1 VSAKIEDVHS
11 HTQRSILLG
20 LGSPQIELTMEDLA
34 RHTIVFGNSGSGKT
48 TRAFNPMLEDM
59 LSTFEVGALI
69 IAAKGEAVL
78 EASEIARRTKRDFIV
93 IQPGSEVGLDLLT
106 GSPDVDAMYFR
117 DVFGRIPDDA
127 KPYIDAAA
135 MRMKHAL
142 QMLKSAGGQYYT
154 FSHLANYI
162 FDEQFNAQIRIF
174 VQERARHMH
183 RLSDEVFAIR
193 EAVDYEE
200 KRYRNFSEQ
209 TRQEVLFSVSQLLE
223 PLLDV
228 QLAKTF
234 ARKHNLIN
242 IEEIFN
248 GKVIIINVPRSRYER
263 AAQAI
268 YTLAK
273 RRFFT
278 AVENRRTNPA
288 VNQQRPV
295 LFAVDEYQLC
305 ISETDVMSL
314 GIVRSAG
321 CMVFATSQGVSS
333 LYSVLPKYYVDAALQ
348 NFTQKIFFKTDDQA
362 TLSLIDR
369 ASRRISD
376 QAESHKL
383 LTMNRDQALC
393 HLTAGDI
400 TANSILTMRKLFVL
414 NPFGQ
419 NPLSTT
425 STAAS
430 PTSISKANKLLRGTR
445 ELLIEEPQ

>member
-1 VSAKIEDVHS
+1 
-11 HTQRSILLG
+11 LG
-20 LGSPQIELTMEDLA
+20 DPHIDLTLEDLA

-59 LSTFEVGALI
+59 LSVFEVGALI
-69 IAAKGEAVL
+69 LAAKAESVI
-78 EASEIARRTKRDFIV
+78 EASEIARRTGRDFIV
-93 IQPGSEVGLDLLT
+93 IQPGGEVGLDLLT

-117 DVFGRIPDDA
+117 DIFGRVPDDV

-135 MRMKHAL
+135 MRMKYAL
-142 QMLKSAGGQYYT
+142 QMLKSASEQYYT
-154 FSHLANYI
+154 FSHLANYV

-183 RLSDEVFAIR
+183 HASDEALAIR

-248 GKVIIINVPRSRYER
+248 GKIIIINVPRSHYER

-278 AVENRRTNPA
+278 AVENRRTNPH
-288 VNQQRPV
+288 VNQTRPV

-321 CMVFATSQGVSS
+321 CMVLATSQGVSS
-333 LYSVLPKYYVDAALQ
+333 LYSVLPRHYVDAALQ

-362 TLSLIDR
+362 TLSAIDR
-369 ASRRISD
+369 ASRRASD
-376 QAESHKL
+376 QQESRKL
-383 LTMNRDQALC
+383 PAMHRDQALC

-400 TANSILTMRKLFVL
+400 TSSVILTMRKLFVV
-414 NPFGQ
+414 NPFGETEDGV
-419 NPLSTT
+419 PAVATAIAGLSK
-425 STAAS
+425 
-430 PTSISKANKLLRGTR
+430 SKHLLRGTR
-445 ELLIEEPQ
+445 ELLIDRQ

>member
-1 VSAKIEDVHS
+1 VSQSDDLVPPE
-11 HTQRSILLG
+11 QRSITLG
-20 LGSPQIELTMEDLA
+20 VGDSHIDLTVEDLA

-59 LSTFEVGALI
+59 LAGFDVGALI
-69 IAAKGEAVL
+69 IAAKAESVTEA
-78 EASEIARRTKRDFIV
+78 AEIARRAGRDFIV
-93 IQPGSEVGLDLLT
+93 IQPGGEIGLDVLT

-117 DVFGRIPDDA
+117 DVFGRVPDDA

-135 MRMKHAL
+135 MRVKHAL

-183 RLSDEVFAIR
+183 RMSDEALAVR

-209 TRQEVLFSVSQLLE
+209 TRQEILFSVSQLLE

-248 GKVIIINVPRSRYER
+248 GKIIIINVPRSRYER

-278 AVENRRTNPA
+278 AVENRRANPH
-288 VNQQRPV
+288 VDQKRPV

-333 LYSVLPKYYVDAALQ
+333 LYSVLPKHYVDAALQ
-348 NFTQKIFFKTDDQA
+348 NFTQKIFFKTDDLP
-362 TLSLIDR
+362 TLAMIDR
-369 ASRRISD
+369 SSRRLSD
-376 QAESHKL
+376 QQESRKL
-383 LTMNRDQALC
+383 LAMNRDQALC
-393 HLTAGDI
+393 RLTAGDI
-400 TANSILTMRKLFVL
+400 TTSTILTMRRLFVVD
-414 NPFGQ
+414 PFGNTSVAPAAA
-419 NPLSTT
+419 NPPP
-425 STAAS
+425 AS
-430 PTSISKANKLLRGTR
+430 SQSRQLLRGTR
-445 ELLIEEPQ
+445 ELFIDGPPL

>member
-1 VSAKIEDVHS
+1 VDLRI
-11 HTQRSILLG
+11 
-20 LGSPQIELTMEDLA
+20 EDLA

-48 TRAFNPMLEDM
+48 TRAFNPMLEDI
-59 LSTFEVGALI
+59 LGTFDAGALI
-69 IAAKGEAVL
+69 IAAKAESVVEA
-78 EASEIARRTKRDFIV
+78 AEIARRAGRDYIV
-93 IQPGSEVGLDLLT
+93 IQPGADVGLDLLT

-117 DVFGRIPDDA
+117 DVFGRVPNEA

-135 MRMKHAL
+135 MRMKYAL
-142 QMLKSAGGQYYT
+142 QMLKSAGAQYYT

-162 FDEQFNAQIRIF
+162 FDDQFNAQIRIF

-200 KRYRNFSEQ
+200 KRYRNFSER
-209 TRQEVLFSVSQLLE
+209 TRQEVLFSASQLLE

-228 QLAKTF
+228 HLAKTF

-242 IEEIFN
+242 IEEVFN
-248 GKVIIINVPRSRYER
+248 GKVIIVNVPRSRYER

-278 AVENRRTNPA
+278 AVENRRANA
-288 VNQQRPV
+288 NVDQRRPV

-321 CMVFATSQGVSS
+321 CMVLATSQGVSS
-333 LYSVLPKYYVDAALQ
+333 LYSVLPQHYVDAALQ
-348 NFTQKIFFKTDDQA
+348 NFTQKIYFKTDDIA
-362 TLSLIDR
+362 TLSAIDR
-369 ASRRISD
+369 SSRRMTD
-376 QAESHKL
+376 QPESREL
-383 LTMNRDQALC
+383 LAMSRDQALC
-393 HLTAGDI
+393 RLTAGDASI
-400 TANSILTMRKLFVL
+400 STILTMRKLFIVD
-414 NPFGQ
+414 PFGGTPPG
-419 NPLSTT
+419 NTIAPLGNAGKGS
-425 STAAS
+425 
-430 PTSISKANKLLRGTR
+430 KLLKGTR
-445 ELLIEEPQ
+445 ELLIDGQG

>member
-1 VSAKIEDVHS
+1 M
-11 HTQRSILLG
+11 RSFTLG
-20 LGSPQIELTMEDLA
+20 VGDPHVDLSIEDLA

-59 LSTFEVGALI
+59 LSVFEVGALI
-69 IAAKGEAVL
+69 VAAKAESVI
-78 EASEIARRTKRDFIV
+78 EASEIARRTGRDFII
-93 IQPGSEVGLDLLT
+93 IQPGGEVGLDLLT

-117 DVFGRIPDDA
+117 DIFGRVPDDA

-135 MRMKHAL
+135 MRMKYAL
-142 QMLKSAGGQYYT
+142 QMLKSASAQYYT

-162 FDEQFNAQIRIF
+162 FDEQFNAQVRIF
-174 VQERARHMH
+174 VQERARHMPH
-183 RLSDEVFAIR
+183 AGDEALTIR
-193 EAVDYEE
+193 EAVEYEE

-248 GKVIIINVPRSRYER
+248 GKIIILNVPRSHYER

-278 AVENRRTNPA
+278 AVENRRTNPL

-314 GIVRSAG
+314 GIVRSSG
-321 CMVFATSQGVSS
+321 CMVLATSQGVSS
-333 LYSVLPKYYVDAALQ
+333 LYSVLPKHYVDAALQ

-362 TLSLIDR
+362 TLETLDR
-369 ASRRISD
+369 VSEQSGHQESR
-376 QAESHKL
+376 AL
-383 LTMNRDQALC
+383 PGMNRDQALC
-393 HLTAGDI
+393 RLTAGDV
-400 TANSILTMRKLFVL
+400 TSSDILTMRKLFVV
-414 NPFGQ
+414 NPFGDEEIVPAVVSIAA
-419 NPLSTT
+419 PLSK
-425 STAAS
+425 SRH
-430 PTSISKANKLLRGTR
+430 LLRGTR
-445 ELLIEEPQ
+445 GLLIDPQN